1 MSNPRILLAVILT
14 TAFAAP
20 AIAQEPRPEGAQ
32 PGASDPMKKHG
43 KWHRGQDDRAG
54 TSDTRG
60 SSPGSTRSDG
70 TSSQGSTRSDGSRGN
85 GTTGSD
91 TGSAGSMGQ
100 DRSGSRNTTPGST
113 GSPGGG
119 SQSGDS
125 SGNTQRTR

>member
-32 PGASDPMKKHG
+32 PGASDTTKKHG

-54 TSDTRG
+54 ASDTRG

-70 TSSQGSTRSDGSRGN
+70 NGSPGSTRSDGSRGN

-91 TGSAGSMGQ
+91 TGSMGQ